1 MEHKIEILDNGEN
14 RYLLKPN
21 ELVLGRQYD
30 NLSDKIVIQKP
41 ISEQDSA
48 CVMIVT
54 DINGKFI
61 DSIIFSNNEYII
73 RNNISKYRNVKIGFR
88 FMRQDG
94 YSKGSEIAKCSFLP
108 SQNPD
113 EFIEVEPMQKK
124 SIEFLLQYG
133 FAGSKLVGN
142 ELQFFNMNGE
152 KVVAFDFSPFT
163 QAQSDLGENDVSR
176 ETFVKGKLLSNLEND
191 MGFVTK
197 STSALENYYNKN
209 ETYTREE
216 VKGEIEQKIASLTA
230 TQVRNKTP
238 NLVIETTDA
247 NIQTTATNY
256 IVSNYSRQPQEYD
269 GLYLTLTDHNN
280 QVVEFAYHNG
290 SWINVGFDKVD
301 LSNYMDLS
309 SEQNVGGRKIFDG
322 EVQFNNP
329 TEHNDDIRLNNSV
342 VKVIDN
348 TINENGSQKDL
359 ATQYSADEIV
369 VEENA
374 SSYNLQF
381 PKSSGTFALLT
392 DTINKIL
399 KHSKFE
405 NQDMDDANE
414 DAWVTDDIDTT
425 LSVKHENGTTQASL
439 SVSKNYVGMSAV
451 STDVSASSSKVSA
464 TSESILLN
472 VQSTTENTSSSLRL
486 DANGAMFDSIP
497 KVITNPNETENPQ
510 TSDVV
515 IKDDLENYLPK
526 QSESGGVYAQVL
538 NENGEFA
545 VDISQ
550 NGDLAKFKVTKDDVT
565 YNDISLI
572 KASEV
577 LSDQP
582 YDLSNEEKT
591 QICENIGS
599 VKAQTCNQG
608 EIKVYCI
615 NGDNPNDVCR
625 VSNNGV
631 AGAIARYG
639 NEGRL
644 ICKTDPT
651 NDDHLVRYGFMKNK
665 INHEQ
670 VYFGSTLPTT
680 GIGTTYLENDVFI
693 LNNSNGTKNFY
704 QLKTA
709 NGSSTLTWV
718 DMVDF
723 EKPSWKTYAPT
734 DTSQVLETEITI
746 TAFTQY
752 SSLVGGKV
760 LVKGYAD
767 NGAENWNITYFVD
780 AIPVTFL
787 GKITKTVIQGL
798 FLTQAEGIATTA
810 LSIPSGEITFSC
822 KYLW

>member
-1 MEHKIEILDNGEN
+1 MEHIIKILDDGSS
-14 RYLLKPN
+14 RYLLSPKTIT
-21 ELVLGRQYD
+21 LGRQYD
-30 NLSDKIVIQKP
+30 DLADKIIIEKP
-41 ISEQDSA
+41 KAEQESA
-48 CVMIVT
+48 CLMFIT
-54 DINGKFI
+54 DINGKPI
-61 DSIIFSNNEYII
+61 DTITFTNNSYTI
-73 RNNISKYRNVKIGFR
+73 RNNVSKYRDVRIGFR
-88 FMRQDG
+88 FIRQDG
-94 YSKGSEIAKCSFLP
+94 YNKGSEIITAKFLSAP
-108 SQNPD
+108 NPD
-113 EFIEVEPMQKK
+113 NFVEVEPMQKK

-142 ELQFFNMNGE
+142 ELQFFNMNGD

-197 STSALENYYNKN
+197 STSVLENYYNKN

-238 NLVIETTDA
+238 NLVIETTDT
-247 NIQTTATNY
+247 NIQTIATNY

-309 SEQNVGGRKIFDG
+309 SEQQINGRKIFNS
-322 EVQFNNP
+322 EVQFEAP
-329 TEHNDDIRLNNSV
+329 VEFADDITLNDSSV
-342 VKVIDN
+342 KTIDTTKDMVTYYSADGISQEAN
-348 TINENGSQKDL
+348 GDGLAKTFTYPKRNGVFALQDETINE
-359 ATQYSADEIV
+359 IV
-369 VEENA
+369 
-374 SSYNLQF
+374 
-381 PKSSGTFALLT
+381 
-392 DTINKIL
+392 
-399 KHSKFE
+399 KHSKIE
-405 NQDMDDANE
+405 NQDVDASKE
-414 DAWVTDDIDTT
+414 DTWVTDDIDTT

-451 STDVSASSSKVSA
+451 STDISASSSKVSA

-486 DANGAMFDSIP
+486 DANGVMFDSIP
-497 KVITNPNETENPQ
+497 KVITNPNETENLQ

-515 IKDDLENYLPK
+515 IKDDLENYVPK
-526 QSESGGVYAQVL
+526 QSESSGIYSQVL
-538 NENGEFA
+538 NENGEFN
-545 VDISQ
+545 VNITD
-550 NGDLAKFKVTKDDVT
+550 NGDLANFKVTKDDIT
-565 YNDISLI
+565 YNGESLI
-572 KASEV
+572 KNNAI

-582 YDLSNEEKT
+582 YTLTSEEKN

-608 EIKVYCI
+608 EVKAYVISG
-615 NGDNPNDVCR
+615 NNPNDVCR

-680 GIGTTYLENDVFI
+680 GIGTAYLENDVFI
-693 LNNSNGTKNFY
+693 LNNNNGTKNFY

-723 EKPSWKTYAPT
+723 EKLSWKTYAPA

-787 GKITKTVIQGL
+787 GKITRTVIQGL
-798 FLTQAEGIATTA
+798 FLTQAEGITTTA
-810 LSIPSGEITFSC
+810 LSIPNGEITFSC

>member
-1 MEHKIEILDNGEN
+1 MEHLIKIIDSGAD
-14 RYLLKPN
+14 RYTINPDQI
-21 ELVLGRQYD
+21 VLGRRYD
-30 NLSDKIVIQKP
+30 DLADKIVIEKP
-41 ISEQDSA
+41 KEEQESA
-48 CVMIVT
+48 CLMFIT
-54 DINGKFI
+54 DINGKPI
-61 DSIIFSNNEYII
+61 DTITFTNNSYTI
-73 RNNISKYRNVKIGFR
+73 RNNVSKYRDVRIGFR
-88 FMRQDG
+88 FIRQDG
-94 YSKGSEIAKCSFLP
+94 YNKGSEIITAKFLSAP
-108 SQNPD
+108 NPD
-113 EFIEVEPMQKK
+113 NFVEVEPMQKK
-124 SIEFLLQYG
+124 SLEFLLQYG
-133 FAGSKLVGN
+133 FADSKLVGN

-163 QAQSDLGENDVSR
+163 QTQSDLGEANKES

-191 MGFVTK
+191 MEFVTK
-197 STSALENYYNKN
+197 STSALENYYKKS

-216 VKGEIEQKIASLTA
+216 TDNKIEQKIATLTA
-230 TQVRNKTP
+230 TQVRNKAP
-238 NLVIETTDA
+238 NLVIKTTDESL
-247 NIQTTATNY
+247 QTTATNY

-290 SWINVGFDKVD
+290 SWTNVGFDKVD

-309 SEQNVGGRKIFDG
+309 SEQQINGRKIFNS
-322 EVQFNNP
+322 EVQFEAP
-329 TEHNDDIRLNNSV
+329 VEFADDITLNDSSV
-342 VKVIDN
+342 KTIDTTKDMVTYYSADGISQEAN
-348 TINENGSQKDL
+348 GNGLAKTFTYPKRNGVFALQDETINE
-359 ATQYSADEIV
+359 IV
-369 VEENA
+369 
-374 SSYNLQF
+374 
-381 PKSSGTFALLT
+381 
-392 DTINKIL
+392 
-399 KHSKFE
+399 KHSKIE
-405 NQDMDDANE
+405 NQDTTDTKE

-425 LSVKHENGTTQASL
+425 LSIRHENGETQAGI
-439 SVSKNYVGMSAV
+439 SVSKNYADINALSIGTSAG
-451 STDVSASSSKVSA
+451 SSKVSV
-464 TSESILLN
+464 TSDGILLN
-472 VQSTTENTSSSLRL
+472 AQSTAEGVQNYVRVTASDTTFKN
-486 DANGAMFDSIP
+486 IP
-497 KVITNPNETENPQ
+497 KVVTGTDEEEQ
-510 TSDVV
+510 RTSDVV
-515 IKDDLENYLPK
+515 IKDDLENYVPK

-545 VDISQ
+545 VDISR

-608 EIKVYCI
+608 EVKAYVISG
-615 NGDNPNDVCR
+615 NNPNDVCR
-625 VSNNGV
+625 ISNNGV

-680 GIGTTYLENDVFI
+680 GVGTTYIENDVFI

-723 EKPSWKTYAPT
+723 EKPSWKTYAPA

-798 FLTQAEGIATTA
+798 FITQAEGVSTAA
-810 LSIPSGEITFSC
+810 LSIPNGEITFSC

>member
-1 MEHKIEILDNGEN
+1 MKHLIKIIDSGSD
-14 RYLLKPN
+14 RYAVVPSQI
-21 ELVLGRQYD
+21 VLGRQYD
-30 NLSDKIVIQKP
+30 DQADTIVVEVPEIEKGNM
-41 ISEQDSA
+41 
-48 CVMIVT
+48 CVMYITDTNGTPIDNIVLNDWRYT
-54 DINGKFI
+54 
-61 DSIIFSNNEYII
+61 I
-73 RNNISKYRNVKIGFR
+73 RNNVSQNKFVKIGFR
-88 FMRQDG
+88 FINQSG
-94 YSKGSEIAKCSFLP
+94 YNKGSEMIVGQFLP
-108 SQNPD
+108 APKPD
-113 EFIEVEPMQKK
+113 NFVPTEPEQKANLEYLAK
-124 SIEFLLQYG
+124 YG
-133 FAGSKLVGN
+133 FTDMRLVGN
-142 ELQFFNMNGE
+142 EIQAFNMSGE
-152 KVVAFDFSPFT
+152 KVVSFDLSPFT
-163 QAQSDLGENDVSR
+163 QAQSDLGETNEES
-176 ETFVKGKLLSNLEND
+176 ETFVRGKLLSNFEND
-191 MGFVTK
+191 MGFITK
-197 STSALENYYNKN
+197 STSALENYYKKG
-209 ETYTREE
+209 ETYTQEE
-216 VKGEIEQKIASLTA
+216 VKGEIEQKIESLTA
-230 TQVRNKTP
+230 TQVRNKEP
-238 NLVIETTDA
+238 NLVIETTDS

-256 IVSNYSRQPQEYD
+256 IITNYSRQPQEYD

-329 TEHNDDIRLNNSV
+329 TKHNNDIRLNNSV

-348 TINENGSQKDL
+348 TINENGNQKDL

-374 SSYNLQF
+374 KTINLQF
-381 PKSSGTFALLT
+381 PKNSGTFALLS

-399 KHSKFE
+399 KHSTFKNE
-405 NQDMDDANE
+405 NGDDAW
-414 DAWVTDDIDTT
+414 ATDNIDTT
-425 LSVKHENGTTQASL
+425 LSVRHENGETQAGV
-439 SVSKNYVGMSAV
+439 SVSKNYADISAL
-451 STDVSASSSKVSA
+451 STGESAGSSKASV
-464 TSESILLN
+464 TSDGILLN
-472 VQSTTENTSSSLRL
+472 SQSTAEGVQNYVRVTANDTTFKNT
-486 DANGAMFDSIP
+486 P
-497 KVITNPNETENPQ
+497 KVVTSADDEEPK

-515 IKDDLENYLPK
+515 IKDDLENYVPK
-526 QSESGGVYAQVL
+526 QSESAGVYAQVL

-545 VDISQ
+545 VDISR
-550 NGDLAKFKVTKDDVT
+550 NGDLASFKVTKNDVT
-565 YNDISLI
+565 YNNISLI
-572 KASEV
+572 KANEI

-582 YDLSNEEKT
+582 YNLSSEEKT

-625 VSNNGV
+625 VSNNGT
-631 AGAIARYG
+631 AGAIVRYG
-639 NEGRL
+639 NEGRV

-651 NDDHLVRYGFMKNK
+651 NDDHLVRYGFIKNK

-670 VYFGSTLPTT
+670 IYFGSTLPTS

-693 LNNSNGTKNFY
+693 LSNSNGTKNFY

-709 NGSSTLTWV
+709 TGSSTLTWV

-723 EKPSWKTYAPT
+723 EKPSWKTYAPA

-760 LVKGYAD
+760 LVKGYAN
-767 NGAENWNITYFVD
+767 NGADNWNITYFAD
-780 AIPVTFL
+780 ATPVTFL
-787 GKITKTVIQGL
+787 GKITKSIIQGL
-798 FLTQAEGIATTA
+798 FLTQAEGITTTA